1 MLINIPTAAVR
12 LLATPKLHR
21 NRIFATVSFLSAA
34 ASPLGSFAMTTLIA
48 YMGVALTITLLGVM
62 VLVLSLLVFL
72 VPDFKTFMRSRDTQ
86 LNDAY
91 VDKYPE
97 AFAH

>member
-1 MLINIPTAAVR
+1 

-34 ASPLGSFAMTTLIA
+34 ASPLGSFAMNTLIA
-48 YMGVALTITLLGVM
+48 YLGVALTITLLGVM
-62 VLVLSLLVFL
+62 VLLLSLLVFL

-91 VDKYPE
+91 LDKYPE

>member
-1 MLINIPTAAVR
+1 

-21 NRIFATVSFLSAA
+21 NRVFATVSFLSAA
-34 ASPLGSFAMTTLIA
+34 ASPLGGFAMNTLIS
-48 YMGVALTITLLGVM
+48 YLGVALTITLLGIM
-62 VLVLSLLVFL
+62 VLLLSLLVFL

-91 VDKYPE
+91 VEKYPE